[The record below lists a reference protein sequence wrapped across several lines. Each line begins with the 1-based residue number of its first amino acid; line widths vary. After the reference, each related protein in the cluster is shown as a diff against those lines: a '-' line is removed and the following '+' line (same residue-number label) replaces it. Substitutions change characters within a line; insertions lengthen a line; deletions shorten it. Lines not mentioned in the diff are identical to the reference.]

1 MEQLLDALKQPPE
14 RTVIPSFAI
23 PDMVREWKGMG
34 ESMLKSLVGY
44 VSEIESREQ
53 KLSAVRESLQ
63 KRLKDLEEREREF
76 ELFQE
81 VKKRELALRER
92 LLSPICEDLKDEVT
106 SREKKLDQQLKLV
119 EEHIASLELAQSE
132 VNGLR
137 LLECEKLK
145 EIEKREKEVDSMSW
159 SLDKKLREIEQKEKE
174 FNLFRDE
181 KLGELALKEE
191 VLSRKRED
199 FAKEVRLE
207 HEKLRE
213 RAELGHGVVERL
225 DSSLNML
232 EGMKVMIDEKFKEI
246 KSWETAA
253 HKSLIAIL
261 SEADL
266 IRESL
271 EKRSAECEVMEREFI
286 FLEDDKMQKLEAKER
301 QLGIMRAKLFK
312 EIKLRDEN
320 LSEKFKEIKSWEKL
334 ALKNLT
340 ASSSEANSIRESL
353 EKRFCEFEE
362 MKKEYNSIQEDKM
375 QKLES
380 KRTQLLEVVKLRD
393 EKITEIQKLGHQ
405 TLASLEELL
414 SKKLKEIES
423 REVSLNVACEALG
436 ARAKDAEIRLQE
448 LEEREKEFQSYQE
461 REMRELV
468 LADEKMRLFVKEF
481 IQELMLREEKFDMQ
495 DKMMHGLLKRLE
507 LALDNVKVMNTLVH
521 QRFKEISF
529 KEIEHNYTR
538 NWVER
543 KMDELEVKA
552 KAMKEQ
558 EDIAMSEEKE
568 VKGMRKEVDT
578 KERRL
583 ESCGNDHE
591 CNEPHLNDFVK
602 NLELN
607 MLDQPGECLIEQPEC
622 KFKQPDHSQPSLWN
636 DGKTLEMLIN
646 DTEKD
651 LELIGAEVFK
661 VPFRSSDPAKLVLD
675 AIVFYVPHLGKGDI
689 EVNMWRKSILLLDQ
703 LTKMSPSIQPCVREA
718 ATALASEWKSRM
730 SRAENSMEVVGFLHF
745 VAAYNLSSCFDK
757 DELLSLLK
765 MVAQHKQTPDLC
777 RILGLSENIPG
788 FVQNLINEKQYL
800 LASTYIHECGLENM
814 FPQAGVLNYYVQHSK
829 AKRRREHTS
838 PEDENIASEIDD
850 LHLAIEHII
859 KYGLESEY
867 SPDILTARIK
877 QLERDRTSWR
887 NRTPLSANA
896 RKWGKRNK
904 RKFQEKQHEAAE
916 EDEARNPEPDTK
928 KGSSLHNAG
937 FYEHL
942 LRHDQETKSPRVKN
956 LRNEVPTVDSN
967 ITRKRRR
974 LTRGWTGLTTCTAPP

>member
-1 MEQLLDALKQPPE
+1 MEQLLDALKQAPE
-14 RTVIPSFAI
+14 RAFIPSFEI

-34 ESMLKSLVGY
+34 DSMLNSLVGY
-44 VSEIESREQ
+44 VSDIESREQ
-53 KLSAVRESLQ
+53 KLSAVRESLE
-63 KRLKDLEEREREF
+63 KRLNDLEERERGF
-76 ELFQE
+76 DLFQE

-92 LLSPICEDLKDEVT
+92 LLSPMCGDLKDEVELK
-106 SREKKLDQQLKLV
+106 EKKLDQQLKSV
-119 EEHIASLELAQSE
+119 EEHIASLESAQSE
-132 VNGLR
+132 VNRLR

-181 KLGELALKEE
+181 KLGELALKEG

-199 FAKEVRLE
+199 FVKEVRLE
-207 HEKLRE
+207 NEKLME

-225 DSSLNML
+225 GSSLNMV

-246 KSWETAA
+246 KSWDTAA

-261 SEADL
+261 NEADL

-271 EKRSAECEVMEREFI
+271 EKRFAECEEMEREFI
-286 FLEDDKMQKLEAKER
+286 VLEEDKMQKLEAKER
-301 QLGIMRAKLFK
+301 QLGIMRTKLVK
-312 EIKLRDEN
+312 EIKLRDEK
-320 LSEKFKEIKSWEKL
+320 LSERFKEIKSWEKL

-340 ASSSEANSIRESL
+340 ASSSEAYLIRESL

-362 MKKEYNSIQEDKM
+362 MKKEYMSIQEDKM

-393 EKITEIQKLGHQ
+393 EKMNEIQKLGHK

-414 SKKLKEIES
+414 SKKLKEVES

-436 ARAKDAEIRLQE
+436 AREKDADIRLQE

-461 REMRELV
+461 RKMRELV

-481 IQELMLREEKFDMQ
+481 IQDLMLREKNFDMQ

-507 LALDNVKVMNTLVH
+507 LALDNVKVMNTLIH
-521 QRFKEISF
+521 QRFKETSF
-529 KEIEHNYTR
+529 KEIELNYTR
-538 NWVER
+538 
-543 KMDELEVKA
+543 DLEVKA

-558 EDIAMSEEKE
+558 EDIAMFEEKE
-568 VKGMRKEVDT
+568 VNGMKKEVDT
-578 KERRL
+578 KEKRL

-591 CNEPHLNDFVK
+591 CNDPHLNDFGK

-607 MLDQPGECLIEQPEC
+607 MLDQSGECLIEQPGCE
-622 KFKQPDHSQPSLWN
+622 FKQPDHSQPSLRN
-636 DGKTLEMLIN
+636 DVKFLEMLIN

-661 VPFRSSDPAKLVLD
+661 VLFRSSDPAKLVLD

-689 EVNMWRKSILLLDQ
+689 KVNMWRKSILLLDQ

-730 SRAENSMEVVGFLHF
+730 SRVENSTEVVGFLHF

-800 LASTYIHECGLENM
+800 LASTYIHECGLENV
-814 FPQAGVLNYYVQHSK
+814 FPQAAVLNYYVQHSK

-838 PEDENIASEIDD
+838 PEDKNIASEIDD
-850 LHLAIEHII
+850 LRLAIKHII

-867 SPDILTARIK
+867 SPDILTARIN
-877 QLERDRTSWR
+877 QLERDLTSWR
-887 NRTPLSANA
+887 NRTPLLANA
-896 RKWGKRNK
+896 PKRGKKNK
-904 RKFQEKQHEAAE
+904 RKLQEKQHEAAE
-916 EDEARNPEPDTK
+916 EDDSPDTK
-928 KGSSLHNAG
+928 KGASLHNAP
-937 FYEHL
+937 
-942 LRHDQETKSPRVKN
+942 QVTK
-956 LRNEVPTVDSN
+956 LRNEVPTIDSN

-974 LTRGWTGLTTCTAPP
+974 LKRGWTGLKTCAAPPQGVTRNIRQDLTR